1 MATGKTHAIATVLAA
16 GVFGPSLF
24 WLGRVPLAESLC
36 FAGGCMAGLLVNP
49 DLDIRHF
56 THAEEVVRKSA
67 GRFLAGLWYAL
78 WWPYAHLVPY
88 HRHPASH
95 FPLVGTFG
103 RALYMALFFLF
114 FRGLASLAVPLP
126 PLSLP
131 LSSAWLWWGLG
142 GLAVVDTLHTLLD
155 VI

>member
-16 GVFGPSLF
+16 GVFGPSLY

-56 THAEEVVRKSA
+56 THAEAVVRKSA

-103 RALYMALFFLF
+103 RALYMALIFLF
-114 FRGLASLAVPLP
+114 FRGLASLAVPLA

-142 GLAVVDTLHTLLD
+142 GLAVVDTLHTFLD